1 MINLEP
7 PTPACLLYFLH
18 IGYYVNPWD
27 KIIKMG
33 KNLTKKEPKHLTSI
47 VILSTEQNHRCAKQ
61 YSDCGQLVR
70 AGPRLE
76 IKFYC
81 LCLQHTGT
89 PALSQE

>member
-1 MINLEP
+1 M
-7 PTPACLLYFLH
+7 PTTLFAYWV
-18 IGYYVNPWD
+18 YVDIKILNPWD
-27 KIIKMG
+27 KMG

-47 VILSTEQNHRCAKQ
+47 VILSTEQNRRCDKQ

-81 LCLQHTGT
+81 LCLQHTVT
-89 PALSQE
+89 PTLSQE